1 MHAFEELLL
10 AVKASHFKW
19 LFLYLT
25 KNKFNDHPIFI
36 SFIFFLVLIIIFFK
50 IKESYRIRRHVPIYA
65 SNLKFNRMMHYASI
79 GELVYVKAE
88 IKAGVDIDEQDD
100 LVHTPATT
108 PTLVCH
114 YPRDKNDHRRI
125 EASGQVIVNNKQDI
139 VAYFLFKTFVNLD
152 IQNNAH
158 KNALEIAESC
168 KNIYAARLIK
178 SKVTGMKLSTADQLL
193 SSFSFIK
200 LFGLSVVLFV
210 SGIIVL
216 TIINSSVDNDRSNLN
231 QSSSLSKNNQFSQ
244 NLPSIYDGEKQFQI
258 SEVMKKCTS
267 LHDEKFCED
276 KRASIVTCIQSR
288 SNFGISNVTY
298 CSMQTLY

>member
-1 MHAFEELLL
+1 
-10 AVKASHFKW
+10 
-19 LFLYLT
+19 
-25 KNKFNDHPIFI
+25 
-36 SFIFFLVLIIIFFK
+36 
-50 IKESYRIRRHVPIYA
+50 
-65 SNLKFNRMMHYASI
+65 MMHYASI

-100 LVHTPATT
+100 LGNTA
-108 PTLVCH
+108 LM
-114 YPRDKNDHRRI
+114 Y
-125 EASGQVIVNNKQDI
+125 AIVNNKQDI

>member
-100 LVHTPATT
+100 LGNTA
-108 PTLVCH
+108 LM
-114 YPRDKNDHRRI
+114 Y
-125 EASGQVIVNNKQDI
+125 AIVNNKQDI

-168 KNIYAARLIK
+168 KNLYAARLIK